1 MKVQK
6 RNGKFE
12 EVKFDKI
19 TERIAPFCKDLIID
33 PIEISQKIV
42 SRIHNNIT
50 TIELDDLTC
59 QLCAGMSLIH
69 PDYQKLASRICIN
82 NHQKNTSD
90 KYSTVIINL
99 QKNKDI
105 LGNNCPLLSDELVS
119 IVEKNAEVID
129 NMIDYNRD
137 YNIDFFGFKTLER
150 AYLMHLEDK
159 TILER
164 PQHMWMRVAIGIHGN
179 NLSKVKETYD
189 YLSQGYFT
197 HATPTLFHAGT
208 PRPQMSSCFLH
219 GTSDSVHGIYDT
231 IKRCA
236 VISKWAGGIG
246 VHISNIRAA
255 KSYIRGT
262 NGISNGLMPMLK
274 VYNDT
279 ARYIDQCIH
288 PNTYIYTNHGPKLI
302 QECVPEDDKIFNI
315 TGKAESIQKVLE
327 HSYNGD
333 VYKVKT
339 MHSIEP
345 LIITGEHPIYI
356 LRDQGKCIN
365 FNTIRKKLDNK
376 FINFE
381 WADIKNCN
389 VRDMI
394 AYPIP
399 TYEKDIE
406 EITSDDCYM
415 YGIVLGDGN
424 MDRTSNYGKITLHS
438 INKKYILDWIISYFN
453 NKVISYRITVNGNT
467 TKIRW
472 NKTTRL
478 PFLHNEVYD
487 KSNSKYCHYRWL
499 NLPIKKS
506 RMILKGLIDTDGCKH
521 KELVFDTTSRQLL
534 ESVRYLILK
543 MGALTSGYIRDRRGE
558 THKIKNR
565 GFITNRKISYCLRI
579 PHTKEICKLFSI
591 KQGSFVKFLTYK
603 NLLLSRI
610 QSVEKEP
617 YSGVL
622 FDLQMTNEHNYMIH
636 HGLVHNGGGRR
647 KGSFAMY
654 LEPWHADVF
663 EFLDARKPHGSDSER
678 ARDLFYALWIP
689 DLFMK
694 RVKDNGIWSL
704 MCPDTCKGLSDVY
717 GDEFDKLY
725 CSYEEEGKFV
735 RQIQAQELWK
745 AIIDAQIETGTPYML
760 YKDACNKKSNQKNIG
775 TIKSSNLCVAPETLI
790 LTDKGYFEIQ
800 DLKNKKVNVW
810 NGKEFSNVEIKKTGN
825 MTELIKV
832 YLNDG
837 TSLSCTKYHKFYVQI
852 AYFDK
857 RRWGGDIIN
866 SNVVQTIEAQ
876 NLKSNMKIIRCDFP
890 VIDNEKHLKFAYTHG
905 FASGSTS
912 YIKKEEHAQ
921 ITLSKK
927 KANLLKYLDVIES
940 KEIIYGSYGKIDRS
954 TIKIIATLPKKLR
967 SKSFVPI
974 NYSLKSK
981 LEWLSGLADANGI
994 IVHKKSLQFLHRNKK
1009 PCYKIKLLLQTCG
1022 VASTITIRNISKTTT
1037 KKYHVV
1043 QIHSIGIKKL
1053 FDLGFSPKRLKIE
1066 QYTKYKSAIPF
1077 YKIDRIK
1084 KTRRFDETYCFNEPK
1099 RHAGIFNGVITSQ
1112 CVEIMEYSD
1121 DKEVAVCNL
1130 ASIALP
1136 KFIKKGK
1143 TLDNTDIMIYTKS
1156 NCNFCKYAKKIIQK
1170 YNLNS
1175 FQIIPIENEDE
1186 RKKFYH
1192 SLGKEYDTYIN
1203 TMPQIFRNNI
1213 LIGGFDDLLD
1223 YIRPEFDF
1231 QKLYEVTRVVTY
1243 NLNEVID
1250 KNFYPL
1256 PEASKSNLKHRPMG
1270 IGVQGLADVFQIM
1283 KLPYDSDDSKKL
1295 NKQIFETMYFAA
1307 LSESLQISKNGKGPY
1322 KTFKGSPLSQ
1332 GIFQFELWDGKT
1344 ELMGLWNWE
1353 KLRTE
1358 IMEYGVYNSLFLALM
1373 PTAST
1378 AQILG
1383 NNESFEPYTSNLYT
1397 RRTLAGEFTILN
1409 KHLMGDLI
1417 DFGLWNEELKDKL
1430 MYHRGS
1436 VQFIPEIPKFLR
1448 EIYRT
1453 SWELSQKQMINMSAD
1468 RGRFIDQ
1475 SQSFNVFVK
1484 NVNFDILSKIH
1495 FYGWSKGLKT
1505 GTYYIRSKASVNS
1518 QRFTIDPK
1526 KEKQYEEEGCL
1537 MCSG

>member
-6 RNGKFE
+6 RNGKLE

-90 KYSTVIINL
+90 KYSTVVINL

-137 YNIDFFGFKTLER
+137 YNVDFFGFKTLER

-159 TILER
+159 TVLER

-279 ARYIDQCIH
+279 ARYIDQ
-288 PNTYIYTNHGPKLI
+288 
-302 QECVPEDDKIFNI
+302 
-315 TGKAESIQKVLE
+315 
-327 HSYNGD
+327 
-333 VYKVKT
+333 
-339 MHSIEP
+339 
-345 LIITGEHPIYI
+345 
-356 LRDQGKCIN
+356 
-365 FNTIRKKLDNK
+365 
-376 FINFE
+376 
-381 WADIKNCN
+381 
-389 VRDMI
+389 
-394 AYPIP
+394 
-399 TYEKDIE
+399 
-406 EITSDDCYM
+406 
-415 YGIVLGDGN
+415 
-424 MDRTSNYGKITLHS
+424 
-438 INKKYILDWIISYFN
+438 
-453 NKVISYRITVNGNT
+453 
-467 TKIRW
+467 
-472 NKTTRL
+472 
-478 PFLHNEVYD
+478 
-487 KSNSKYCHYRWL
+487 
-499 NLPIKKS
+499 
-506 RMILKGLIDTDGCKH
+506 
-521 KELVFDTTSRQLL
+521 
-534 ESVRYLILK
+534 
-543 MGALTSGYIRDRRGE
+543 
-558 THKIKNR
+558 
-565 GFITNRKISYCLRI
+565 
-579 PHTKEICKLFSI
+579 
-591 KQGSFVKFLTYK
+591 
-603 NLLLSRI
+603 
-610 QSVEKEP
+610 
-617 YSGVL
+617 
-622 FDLQMTNEHNYMIH
+622 
-636 HGLVHNGGGRR
+636 GGGRR

-694 RVKDNGIWSL
+694 RVKEDGIWSL

-725 CSYEEEGKFV
+725 CKYEEKGKFV

-832 YLNDG
+832 YLKDG

-866 SNVVQTIEAQ
+866 SNVVHTIEAQ
-876 NLKSNMKIIRCDFP
+876 NLKSGMKIIRCDFP
-890 VIDNEKHLKFAYTHG
+890 IIDNEKHLKFAYTHG
-905 FASGSTS
+905 FASGSKT
-912 YIKKEEHAQ
+912 YIKKEGNPQ
-921 ITLSKK
+921 ITLSEK
-927 KANLLKYLDVIES
+927 KANLLRYLDVIES
-940 KEIIYGSYGKIDRS
+940 KEIIYRSYRKIDKSRIK
-954 TIKIIATLPKKLR
+954 TIAILPKKLR

-981 LEWLSGLADANGI
+981 LEWLSGLADAIGI
-994 IVHKKSLQFLHRNKK
+994 IAHKKSLQFLHRNKK
-1009 PCYKIKLLLQTCG
+1009 SCYKIKLLLQTCG
-1022 VASTITIRNISKTTT
+1022 VVSTITMKNRNFSKTTT
-1037 KKYHVV
+1037 NIYHIV
-1043 QIHSIGIKKL
+1043 QIPSIGIKKL

-1084 KTRRFDETYCFNEPK
+1084 KTR
-1099 RHAGIFNGVITSQ
+1099 
-1112 CVEIMEYSD
+1112 
-1121 DKEVAVCNL
+1121 
-1130 ASIALP
+1130 
-1136 KFIKKGK
+1136 
-1143 TLDNTDIMIYTKS
+1143 
-1156 NCNFCKYAKKIIQK
+1156 
-1170 YNLNS
+1170 
-1175 FQIIPIENEDE
+1175 
-1186 RKKFYH
+1186 
-1192 SLGKEYDTYIN
+1192 
-1203 TMPQIFRNNI
+1203 
-1213 LIGGFDDLLD
+1213 
-1223 YIRPEFDF
+1223 
-1231 QKLYEVTRVVTY
+1231 
-1243 NLNEVID
+1243 
-1250 KNFYPL
+1250 
-1256 PEASKSNLKHRPMG
+1256 
-1270 IGVQGLADVFQIM
+1270 
-1283 KLPYDSDDSKKL
+1283 
-1295 NKQIFETMYFAA
+1295 
-1307 LSESLQISKNGKGPY
+1307 
-1322 KTFKGSPLSQ
+1322 
-1332 GIFQFELWDGKT
+1332 
-1344 ELMGLWNWE
+1344 
-1353 KLRTE
+1353 
-1358 IMEYGVYNSLFLALM
+1358 
-1373 PTAST
+1373 
-1378 AQILG
+1378 
-1383 NNESFEPYTSNLYT
+1383 
-1397 RRTLAGEFTILN
+1397 
-1409 KHLMGDLI
+1409 
-1417 DFGLWNEELKDKL
+1417 
-1430 MYHRGS
+1430 
-1436 VQFIPEIPKFLR
+1436 
-1448 EIYRT
+1448 
-1453 SWELSQKQMINMSAD
+1453 
-1468 RGRFIDQ
+1468 
-1475 SQSFNVFVK
+1475 
-1484 NVNFDILSKIH
+1484 
-1495 FYGWSKGLKT
+1495 
-1505 GTYYIRSKASVNS
+1505 
-1518 QRFTIDPK
+1518 
-1526 KEKQYEEEGCL
+1526 
-1537 MCSG
+1537 